1 MGHGLS
7 SYMPELVPSST
18 SITNLLRWLGSW
30 LVVYLSVAI
39 TAGFLFAAA
48 ALIGIPFTRDVGAQI
63 PRANQF
69 VSKSVP
75 HKKRSTPETD
85 IGDPYPVQQSTG
97 QAHSI
102 LDPREV
108 DALIKQGQQF
118 VAAGDFVSARLVFQR
133 AAGAGSAAAA
143 LALGASYD
151 PVVLSRLGARNV
163 DADVSKARAWYQKAR
178 ELGAPEPL
186 PRLRWAPPMIPSCS
200 PAWACVALTPT

>member
-7 SYMPELVPSST
+7 SHMPELAPNST
-18 SITNLLRWLGSW
+18 SITHLLRWLGSR

-39 TAGFLFAAA
+39 TVGFLFAAA
-48 ALIGIPFTRDVGAQI
+48 ALFGIPFTRDVGAQI

-75 HKKRSTPETD
+75 DKKRSTPETD

-108 DALIKQGQQF
+108 DALIEQGQQF
-118 VAAGDFVSARLVFQR
+118 VAAGDFVSARLVFQQ
-133 AAGAGSAAAA
+133 AAEAGSAAAA

-151 PVVLSRLGARNV
+151 PVVLARLGVRGV

-178 ELGAPEPL
+178 ELRAPEERL

-200 PAWACVALTPT
+200 RACA